1 MKLIFAF
8 ALIIVVAAASNC
20 SDDDG
25 KEALELA
32 QAVSI
37 IYFSILHL
45 FMKMNKIKYYI

>member
-1 MKLIFAF
+1 MKLILAF

-32 QAVSI
+32 QAVSMS
-37 IYFSILHL
+37 YCSLVHL

>member
-32 QAVSI
+32 QAVSM
-37 IYFSILHL
+37 IYFSILFL